1 METLSDRPGRALIL
15 RPGLAEDGEQPEQ
28 VVEVA
33 VQVTHNDQAAS
44 ERLEAL
50 LSSHTQPSTNNEKQ
64 TRFAIEKRK
73 APRLNHCFLIF

>member
-1 METLSDRPGRALIL
+1 METLSDKPGRALIL

-33 VQVTHNDQAAS
+33 VQVTHNDEAAS
-44 ERLEAL
+44 GDLEAL

-73 APRLNHCFLIF
+73 APRLNSCCLIF